1 MGNKNDSFE
10 EMLRDEFEREA
21 ADIQKKID
29 ESGIEPISDS
39 VKNDIRARLY
49 EQIAAYENEKVYA
62 QLSDEDRRALEL
74 GKEMMRQQEEE
85 TTKTVVRKKKRPK
98 VYLVLAAALVL
109 AMALGVTSMGGPD
122 RVIKIVKSAVGD
134 REVVKVN
141 SNEDNLVME
150 QEDEETAYQKIRDT
164 FGVDAVRFYG
174 KPDGMVFD
182 KVELV
187 KELQMSEVF
196 YKYKNKNVVYL
207 ISALYVDATYGI
219 DVEDEIIE
227 QYYIEKKD
235 VKIEMTEYRVKGTGE
250 TRFSAKF
257 SYDSLEYFLVGTME
271 KEEFEKIVNSFV
283 FS

>member
-85 TTKTVVRKKKRPK
+85 TTKTVVCKKKRPK

-164 FGVDAVRFYG
+164 FGVEPVRFLVS
-174 KPDGMVFD
+174 PEGMKYERIEID
-182 KVELV
+182 ET
-187 KELQMSEVF
+187 LQTAEIV
-196 YKYKNKNVVYL
+196 YKYKGKSILYF
-207 ISALYVDATYGI
+207 ISALYADASYGLG
-219 DVEDEIIE
+219 VEDEIID
-227 QYYIEKKD
+227 QYYIEKND
-235 VKIEMTEYRVKGTGE
+235 VRVEITEYQIQENKE
-250 TRFSAKF
+250 KRFSAKF
-257 SYDSLEYFLVGTME
+257 SYKSLEYFMIGTME
-271 KEEFEKIVNSFV
+271 KKDFEKIVKSFI